1 MRAGKIASGLIAAEL
16 DEACSGGSLPKQ
28 LSLRSGL
35 WGKLPGI
42 HRIAAVKAALRADRA
57 AQPRRSSGLIFF
69 LKDVIP
75 WPGDSL
81 YLGEERGRS
90 MKLSLVVTTA
100 GKMQGK
106 TIPITLPEFIIGRDP
121 ECHLRPASPLISK
134 KHCAF
139 LMEGNKASVRDFGST
154 NGTLVN
160 NETVAGER
168 EIGNGDLVKVGPI
181 EFRVELEVTPAVRQ
195 TPTPRSMPSEAD
207 DAAAALFL
215 SLGDDDSSAC
225 GSSVDGQG
233 VPTGSTIMETINL
246 PPEGAPPEGS
256 NAQTPADDKA
266 NKDRMTAAKAQA
278 ANTSTAA
285 KAILEKYM
293 RRPRGG

>member
-1 MRAGKIASGLIAAEL
+1 
-16 DEACSGGSLPKQ
+16 
-28 LSLRSGL
+28 
-35 WGKLPGI
+35 
-42 HRIAAVKAALRADRA
+42 
-57 AQPRRSSGLIFF
+57 
-69 LKDVIP
+69 
-75 WPGDSL
+75 
-81 YLGEERGRS
+81 
-90 MKLSLVVTTA
+90 MKLRLIVMTA

-106 TIPITLPEFIIGRDP
+106 SIPITLPEFIIGRDP

-160 NETVAGER
+160 NEVVTGEH
-168 EIGNGDLVKVGPI
+168 EIVNGDIVKVGPI
-181 EFRVELEVTPAVRQ
+181 EFRVEMEVTPAVRQ
-195 TPTPRSMPSEAD
+195 TPMPRSMPSDAD

-215 SLGDDDSSAC
+215 SLGDDSS
-225 GSSVDGQG
+225 SSVDGQG

-246 PPEGAPPEGS
+246 PPEGAPPGDP
-256 NAQTPADDKA
+256 NVQTPADDKA

-293 RRPRGG
+293 RRPRG

>member
-1 MRAGKIASGLIAAEL
+1 
-16 DEACSGGSLPKQ
+16 
-28 LSLRSGL
+28 
-35 WGKLPGI
+35 
-42 HRIAAVKAALRADRA
+42 
-57 AQPRRSSGLIFF
+57 
-69 LKDVIP
+69 
-75 WPGDSL
+75 
-81 YLGEERGRS
+81 
-90 MKLSLVVTTA
+90 MKLRLIVMTT

-106 TIPITLPEFIIGRDP
+106 AIPITLPEFIIGRDP

-160 NETVAGER
+160 NNVVTGEH
-168 EIGNGDLVKVGPI
+168 EIVNGDIVKVGPI
-181 EFRVELEVTPAVRQ
+181 EFRVEMEVTPPVRQ
-195 TPTPRSMPSEAD
+195 TSMPRSMPSDAD

-215 SLGDDDSSAC
+215 SLGDDSSS
-225 GSSVDGQG
+225 GSSSVDGQG

-246 PPEGAPPEGS
+246 PPEGAPPPGTP
-256 NAQTPADDKA
+256 NAQSPADEKA
-266 NKDRMTAAKAQA
+266 NKDRHTAAKAQA

-293 RRPRGG
+293 RRPRG

>member
-1 MRAGKIASGLIAAEL
+1 
-16 DEACSGGSLPKQ
+16 
-28 LSLRSGL
+28 
-35 WGKLPGI
+35 
-42 HRIAAVKAALRADRA
+42 
-57 AQPRRSSGLIFF
+57 
-69 LKDVIP
+69 
-75 WPGDSL
+75 
-81 YLGEERGRS
+81 
-90 MKLSLVVTTA
+90 MKLSLVVVTA

-106 TIPITLPEFIIGRDP
+106 SIPITSPEFIIGRDP

-139 LMEGNKASVRDFGST
+139 LIQGNKASVRDFGST

-160 NETVAGER
+160 NEAVEGEH
-168 EIGNGDLVKVGPI
+168 EIVNGDLVKVGPI
-181 EFRVELEVTPAVRQ
+181 EFRVELEVTAPVRQ
-195 TPTPRSMPSEAD
+195 TPTPRSTPSSDAE

-215 SLGDDDSSAC
+215 SLGDDDSPTSN
-225 GSSVDGQG
+225 SNVDGQG

-246 PPEGAPPEGS
+246 PPENGEPGAP
-256 NAQTPADDKA
+256 NAANPADDKA
-266 NKDRMTAAKAQA
+266 NKDRLTAAKAQA